1 MDRQRFLPD
10 EGRFRRRERAAMVA
24 LTAAGFATVLDF
36 FATIVALPSIGPDL
50 GATPGALRLVVAAF
64 AVAQAAG
71 LIVGGRLG
79 DMFGARRM
87 FLVGIVL
94 FIAGSVASALAPTLS
109 VLVVCRILQGLAA
122 ALLQPQVLAL
132 LGRHVDPARR
142 GRAFALYAASLGIGG
157 VAGQVLGG
165 LVLDLAPGA
174 EPWRWCF
181 ALALPPCLA
190 ALAQGWARL
199 PNDRPRGRRRPDLTG
214 AALSATGLAL
224 LVWPLTHGRE
234 ALGWG
239 PAAALTAAGGVVLAL
254 LRLHQRALAR
264 RGGDPL
270 IPDALWTQRGFVAR
284 VSVVLAFYAGV
295 ASYYLVF
302 SEHLQSNLGLSP
314 AATGGIFSAIGLA
327 FIATSI
333 RPPPLD
339 RLLRG
344 CGIGTGFP
352 LIALAHSGLAATAAW
367 PVPGVLLVP
376 LAALAGVGLGLV
388 MGPLLAAALAPVPRA
403 LAGAAS
409 GVLAAVQNTG
419 NALGIALVTALQAG
433 VGPARGSTAM
443 VFVWL
448 ALLALAAGALWRRAQ
463 RMGPAL

>member
-1 MDRQRFLPD
+1 MPPA
-10 EGRFRRRERAAMVA
+10 EGRFRPRERAAMGTVV
-24 LTAAGFATVLDF
+24 LAGIATVLDF
-36 FATIVALPSIGPDL
+36 FATIVALPSIGSDL

-87 FLVGIVL
+87 FLAGLVL
-94 FIAGSVASALAPTLS
+94 FAAGAVASALAPTLP
-109 VLVVCRILQGLAA
+109 VLVACRVLQGLAA
-122 ALLQPQVLAL
+122 ALLQPQALAL

-142 GRAFALYAASLGIGG
+142 GRAFALYAASLGVGG
-157 VAGQVLGG
+157 VAGQLLGG

-190 ALAQGWARL
+190 ALAQGWARM
-199 PNDRPRGRRRPDLTG
+199 PDDRPRTRRRPDLAG

-239 PAAALTAAGGVVLAL
+239 PAAGLTAAGGIVLAL
-254 LRLHQRALAR
+254 LRLQQRSLAR

-270 IPDALWTQRGFVAR
+270 IPDALWDQRDFVAR

-302 SEHLQSNLGLSP
+302 SEHLQSHLGLSP

-344 CGIGTGFP
+344 CSVSTGFP
-352 LIALAHSGLAATAAW
+352 LLALAHAGLAAAAAW
-367 PVPGVLLVP
+367 PVPGLLLVP
-376 LAALAGVGLGLV
+376 LAALSGVGLGLV
-388 MGPLLAAALAPVPRA
+388 MGPLLAATLAPVPRTR
-403 LAGAAS
+403 AGAAS

-433 VGPARGSTAM
+433 LGPARGGATA

-448 ALLALAAGALWRRAQ
+448 AVLALAAGALWRRAQ
-463 RMGPAL
+463 RIGAG